1 MTSKPQFDIG
11 VTVNRQ
17 GRPALD
23 CQFSLPKILGTSA
36 SITADASVSS
46 FIAHSFNLKYLL
58 PNLVSGWGFTAEA
71 VKQVNDF
78 QYSSSFSESVT
89 GFSFGLSKANHR
101 FGIDA
106 HLRDVH
112 PLVSLVG
119 TKMTASEQIRRV
131 PLRSIK
137 TSVNYK
143 YVVDKVVRKSEINPH
158 PIAGHRFTLHADLS
172 GLMGDVRLS
181 KLESSFAFHRRLW
194 KDIVLHSRFGSG
206 AIAQMNSIRQQTPIQ
221 DRFFLGGTNE
231 EFSQLRGFAYRS
243 VGPSGKRIVMPGTS
257 VKKGDKLYDHL
268 GGDAYF
274 SIVNVVSFPLYEKD
288 GIDIRGIFFSQI
300 GSLVPSLHSRT
311 ASDFANNVRAS
322 VGLGIVVPVGNV
334 GSMEVTLGR
343 PVYGASKTDTLQ
355 SLQIG
360 IRISSSRM

>member
-1 MTSKPQFDIG
+1 MASKPQFDIG
-11 VTVNRQ
+11 FTVNRQ

-36 SITADASVSS
+36 SVTADASVSS

-58 PNLVSGWGFTAEA
+58 PNLVSGWNFSAEA

-78 QYSSSFSESVT
+78 QFSSSFSESVA

-101 FGIDA
+101 FGLDA
-106 HLRDVH
+106 HLRDIH
-112 PLVSLVG
+112 PLISLVG

-137 TSVNYK
+137 TSANYK
-143 YVVDKVVRKSEINPH
+143 YVLDRVVRKTSTSPH
-158 PIAGHRFTLHADLS
+158 PVGGHRFTLYADIS
-172 GLMGDVRLS
+172 GLMGDVRLT
-181 KLESSFAFHRRLW
+181 KLESSLAFHRRLW
-194 KDIVLHSRFGSG
+194 KDVVFHSRFGSG
-206 AIAQMNSIRQQTPIQ
+206 AIAQMNSSRQQTPIQ

-243 VGPSGKRIVMPGTS
+243 VGPSGKRIVMPGAS
-257 VKKGDKLYDHL
+257 VKKGDKVYDHL

-274 SIVNVVSFPLYEKD
+274 SIDNVVSFPLYEKD
-288 GIDIRGIFFSQI
+288 GIDVRGMAFLQI
-300 GSLVPSLHSRT
+300 GSLVPSLHSRA
-311 ASDFANNVRAS
+311 ASEFGNNVRAS
-322 VGLGIVVPVGNV
+322 VGFGVMVPIGNV
-334 GSMEVTLGR
+334 GSMELTLGR
-343 PVYGASKTDTLQ
+343 PIYGASKTDTIQ

-360 IRISSSRM
+360 IRIASSRM